1 MNIVVAGASGMI
13 GRALVGHLR
22 GAGHAVVRLVRRE
35 PANADER
42 PWNPVDRV
50 VPAEVAAADAVVN
63 LSGADIAGAR
73 WTAHRRAVL
82 RMSRLDATLALA
94 SALRAAPR
102 RRVLVNASAVGFY
115 GDGGDAWLTEASPS
129 GEGLLAGICRDWEDA
144 AHTAEGDGTRVV
156 CVRFGVVLAA
166 QGGALRRL
174 LPLFRLG
181 VGGRLGSG
189 RQWMSWI
196 ALADA
201 VGALAWAVEREGVAG
216 PLNAVA
222 PEAVT
227 NATFTATLAR
237 VLHRPAFLPVPAAAL
252 RLAFG
257 QMAQETLLA
266 GARVE
271 PEVLRASGYPFRFP
285 RLEDALVAAVARPP
299 AA

>member
-1 MNIVVAGASGMI
+1 
-13 GRALVGHLR
+13 
-22 GAGHAVVRLVRRE
+22 VVRLVRRE

-144 AHTAEGDGTRVV
+144 AHTAE
-156 CVRFGVVLAA
+156 
-166 QGGALRRL
+166 GGALRRL